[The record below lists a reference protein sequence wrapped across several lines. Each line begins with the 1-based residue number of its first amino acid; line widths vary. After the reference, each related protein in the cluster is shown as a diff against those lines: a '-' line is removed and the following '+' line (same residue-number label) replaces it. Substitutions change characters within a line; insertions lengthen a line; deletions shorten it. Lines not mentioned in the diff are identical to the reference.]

1 MTNIVR
7 SLKTNRLAV
16 SIYNEYTFHK
26 WMILY
31 KINPKIPINHTY
43 KKYFN
48 QKINWKNPQNL
59 IEKIAWMELYGDTSL
74 WTTCA
79 DKYRVREY
87 VEKCGC
93 GQYLNVLLGVWKD
106 PNEIN
111 FDTLPSKFVLKANN
125 GCGTVLI
132 VNDKTQLNIPKTK
145 KILQNWIRRPYGYRN
160 SQRHYLNIDRCI
172 IAEKLIEN
180 DGASKLISPRSLI
193 DYKIWCINGEVESIL
208 VVFNRHNSFHNV
220 KLFDSNWNEL
230 PQFVRAKA
238 KPETDVEIPKP
249 DCLKELLDACRKLS
263 APFSEVRVDFYIIN
277 NRPIFGELTFSAG
290 FGSLTEEYFSII
302 GKNIHLETKT
312 LNNK

>member
-1 MTNIVR
+1 MTNIAHA
-7 SLKTNRLAV
+7 LKTNRLAV
-16 SIYNEYTFHK
+16 SIYKEYTFYK
-26 WMILY
+26 WMVLY

-48 QKINWKNPQNL
+48 RKINWENPQDL

-93 GQYLNVLLGVWKD
+93 GQYLNELLGVWKD
-106 PNEIN
+106 PNDIN
-111 FDTLPSKFVLKANN
+111 FKALPSEFVLKANN

-132 VNDKTQLNIPKTK
+132 VNDKTTLNIPKTK
-145 KILQNWIRRPYGYRN
+145 KILRNWIRRPYGYRN

-180 DGASKLISPRSLI
+180 DITSKRISPESLI
-193 DYKIWCINGEVESIL
+193 DYKVWCINGKVESVL
-208 VVFNRHNSFHNV
+208 VVFNRHNNLHQV
-220 KLFDSNWNEL
+220 KLFDPSWNEL
-230 PQFVRAKA
+230 PQFVRSDA
-238 KPETDVEIPKP
+238 KPETDIEIPKP
-249 DCLKELLDACRKLS
+249 DCLTELFDACRKLS
-263 APFSEVRVDFYIIN
+263 APFPEVRVDFYIIN

-290 FGSLTEEYFSII
+290 FGSLTKEYFSII
-302 GKNIHLETKT
+302 GKNIHLKT
-312 LNNK
+312 IVSNKI